1 MEWRL
6 MQTNRSPMLPGTI
19 QGSSQGRTRT
29 FKKMLLR
36 VSLPIFLLVSH
47 LRFSGITV
55 LPTVCLLLVS
65 HLRFYNITGLP
76 TVQRFPPLLLL
87 SVWRRCRGWRHSADG
102 RTPQT
107 HWGAFDTILMECWR
121 EREAVNEHQK
131 LTGEQM
137 WQLMGNGSKKR
148 KWKG

>member
-65 HLRFYNITGLP
+65 HLRFDNITGLP

-87 SVWRRCRGWRHSADG
+87 SVWRRCRGWRHSGDG

-107 HWGAFDTILMECWR
+107 HWRKFDTNFDGMLKR
-121 EREAVNEHQK
+121 KRGSERTPETHRGTDVAVN
-131 LTGEQM
+131 GE
-137 WQLMGNGSKKR
+137 WIKKR